1 MVLLHKSYVC
11 GALQLKAFLE
21 KHSCYVNIKCS
32 FYIKYIIPV
41 IELPGRYWALV
52 LKYLKLTLVGLLMY
66 VQVCTFIKETEL
78 VQSQLVTQHL

>member
-1 MVLLHKSYVC
+1 
-11 GALQLKAFLE
+11 
-21 KHSCYVNIKCS
+21 
-32 FYIKYIIPV
+32 
-41 IELPGRYWALV
+41 LV